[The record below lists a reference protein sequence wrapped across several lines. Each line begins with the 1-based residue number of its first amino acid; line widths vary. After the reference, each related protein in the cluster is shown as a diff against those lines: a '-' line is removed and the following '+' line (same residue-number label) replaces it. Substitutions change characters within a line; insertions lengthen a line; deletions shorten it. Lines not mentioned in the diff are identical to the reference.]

1 MVRLWRRAGQSIVEN
16 GDKLRHFARQRVEN
30 AFGKGGQRAPPS
42 GQRAPPSG
50 QRTPPSGQR
59 APPSGQRTPPSG
71 QRAPPSGQ
79 RAPPSGQ
86 RTPPGTH
93 RAAAS
98 TPRTLAEDRA
108 EPAWPPVR
116 AIAAYDP
123 VLIMKKKLVLKIG
136 TSTLTSGTKLISR
149 GKIEDIGR
157 QILELRDEYD
167 IVLVSSGAIAAAKQ
181 YINIKDAGKPVESK
195 QAMAAIGQPL
205 LMRTYHEI
213 FSDFGIPTAQC
224 LMTYRDFE
232 NETSRQNTLNTINEL
247 LKYNYLPIINENDT
261 TSVEEILL
269 GDNDKLSALTATL
282 IKADLLVLASDI
294 DGVFDKNPHIH
305 ADAQLIREIRNID
318 EARGG
323 DDLSAGRDSYVDR

>member
-1 MVRLWRRAGQSIVEN
+1 
-16 GDKLRHFARQRVEN
+16 
-30 AFGKGGQRAPPS
+30 
-42 GQRAPPSG
+42 
-50 QRTPPSGQR
+50 
-59 APPSGQRTPPSG
+59 
-71 QRAPPSGQ
+71 
-79 RAPPSGQ
+79 
-86 RTPPGTH
+86 
-93 RAAAS
+93 
-98 TPRTLAEDRA
+98 
-108 EPAWPPVR
+108 
-116 AIAAYDP
+116 
-123 VLIMKKKLVLKIG
+123 MKKKLVLKIG

-157 QILELRDEYD
+157 QILELRDAYD

-205 LMRTYHEI
+205 LMRTYNEI

-232 NETSRQNTLNTINEL
+232 NETSRLNTLNTIIEL

-269 GDNDKLSALTATL
+269 GDNDKLSALVATL
-282 IKADLLVLASDI
+282 IHADLLVLASDI

-305 ADAQLIREIRNID
+305 ADAKLIPEIRNIA
-318 EARGG
+318 EARS
-323 DDLSAGRDSYVDR
+323 LVEERDSGLGTGGMNSKLEAAMICQKEGIETWIVNGGRSNFLVASLQPEAPKTRFTSPN